1 MNFNKNLLLT
11 IFFVFISNIS
21 LASEKAENSTPSLSH
36 AKVIST
42 FSLSLD
48 RISVQQL
55 AMLFYDQ
62 CEKRGLV
69 FDPNLNKIEDV
80 LTLKTTSLTCEQTKI
95 LINDVFSRIG
105 VAFENHP
112 TYDVVRHI
120 QKDERADWQQFIY
133 RPRFRDPVE
142 LADQCAIAFSRGS
155 FAHQK
160 KVNSVEA
167 PGVVQ
172 QVPDNGTNGAA
183 LTSKT
188 VENLIFYGP
197 RNEANAVQALLQI
210 LDVPY
215 QQVEIS
221 AALYE
226 YQSGNSAGSA
236 VNAVLKLFNSKIGVS
251 IGGGSSAQPTNSTS
265 SQISATSTSS
275 SSVYNTLSL
284 NLPDFSAALSL
295 LDSDSHF
302 RSVSRP
308 RVLARSGQKVSFTTG
323 QDVMIPGPI
332 TINASGQSLQSLQS
346 VTAGVIFEV
355 TPTVRLDAVDVN
367 LHETVSDFVPSPNS
381 NPSTLKRDLT
391 GNLMMRPGVVYVI
404 GGLNTNSQTM
414 SKQTLFGFK
423 IGEQF
428 NRNETEILLL
438 LTVKPDMSGV

>member
-226 YQSGNSAGSA
+226 YQSGNSAGS
-236 VNAVLKLFNSKIGVS
+236 
-251 IGGGSSAQPTNSTS
+251 SAQPTNSTS

-332 TINASGQSLQSLQS
+332 TINAS
-346 VTAGVIFEV
+346 
-355 TPTVRLDAVDVN
+355 
-367 LHETVSDFVPSPNS
+367 
-381 NPSTLKRDLT
+381 
-391 GNLMMRPGVVYVI
+391 
-404 GGLNTNSQTM
+404 
-414 SKQTLFGFK
+414 
-423 IGEQF
+423 
-428 NRNETEILLL
+428 
-438 LTVKPDMSGV
+438 